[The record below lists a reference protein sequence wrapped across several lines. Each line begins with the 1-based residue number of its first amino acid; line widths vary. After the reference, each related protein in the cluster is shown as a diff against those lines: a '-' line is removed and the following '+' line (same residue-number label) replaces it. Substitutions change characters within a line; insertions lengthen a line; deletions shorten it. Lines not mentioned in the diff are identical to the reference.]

1 MIEKQILKLSL
12 NNETYNKIA
21 HLLKKDNFP
30 KEVSTILD
38 VVAQCHR
45 DYARDITTEE
55 VLAVHREKYP
65 ALTDTARK
73 KVERDIV
80 ALDKI
85 AIGDDIALDVIHSF
99 WKRTKA
105 KTIGE
110 EALEIYLGNKK
121 DVGGLLRNINELNE
135 NDTRISESYT
145 LVEDGI
151 EDLLKYVNE
160 KPEFEF
166 PPRIQPSI
174 HGINRGNLGI
184 IFARPEAGKTT
195 FCAWLAANYISKGYK
210 VAYWANEEIAKV
222 VKTRIVL
229 SYMRSSP
236 AEAKEKMDEV
246 KDKFVNEIRP
256 NLYML
261 DSVGTSIQEIEEF
274 TTRNEVDIVFIDQLD
289 KVRIDAEFSRGDER
303 LKELYCRAR
312 EIAKRNNVAV
322 WAVSQA
328 NYEAHGRSEIDYS
341 MLDSSRTGKAGEAD
355 IIIGIGVA
363 EEENYRTIKV
373 SKNKVNGWHGSIV
386 MYMDRERVLYE

>member
-135 NDTRISESYT
+135 NDTRVSESYT

-386 MYMDRERVLYE
+386 M